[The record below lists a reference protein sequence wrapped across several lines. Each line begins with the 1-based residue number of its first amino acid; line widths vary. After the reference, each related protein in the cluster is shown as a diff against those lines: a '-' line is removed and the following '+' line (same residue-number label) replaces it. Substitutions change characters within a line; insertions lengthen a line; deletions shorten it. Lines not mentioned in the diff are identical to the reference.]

1 MSNIK
6 RGRGRPLSPVTVS
19 LGNLKVGEDVI
30 VKSKSE
36 AYAHILVYRAR
47 KRFDRAFVCTK
58 VKSGVFKVIRE
69 RKARAA

>member
-19 LGNLKVGEDVI
+19 LWKLKVGEDVI

-36 AYAHILVYRAR
+36 SYAHVLVWRAR
-47 KRFDRAFVCTK
+47 KRFDREFVCTK
-58 VKSGVFKVIRE
+58 VKRGVFKSLVN
-69 RKARAA
+69 ARGAA